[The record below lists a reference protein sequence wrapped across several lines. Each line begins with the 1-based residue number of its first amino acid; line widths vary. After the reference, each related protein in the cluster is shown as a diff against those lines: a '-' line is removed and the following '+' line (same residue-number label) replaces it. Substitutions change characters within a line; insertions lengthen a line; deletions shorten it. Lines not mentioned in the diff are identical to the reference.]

1 TQGGGVD
8 AEARLHGGQGLRL
21 LQAPQ
26 AGHHRV
32 KKVEQQQAGILIVE
46 QLPVPGAV
54 PRSEE
59 HTSELQSRFDLV
71 CRLLLEKKKQEEADF
86 VQAAIEETLSAN
98 NELHYTDKD
107 YRIEDLRMLL
117 SLGWTLDATM
127 DGTARDGF
135 YASD

>member
-71 CRLLLEKKKQEEADF
+71 CRLLLEKKKQQEARRRRMGRRVIRLYIYIAALKVDK
-86 VQAAIEETLSAN
+86 VSRAQAQRLVLFAHVARRRGAMRARESTATSA
-98 NELHYTDKD
+98 
-107 YRIEDLRMLL
+107 
-117 SLGWTLDATM
+117 
-127 DGTARDGF
+127 
-135 YASD
+135 